1 MDSAG
6 LGIVAI
12 LITCFGVLV
21 ALTPTI
27 LWIVLTV
34 VLFNKGEAARIENG
48 VTKKA
53 NPVFTG
59 MLYVCF
65 GFAAVILAIN
75 NAVMFLPEEMIEK
88 LIPLGWGLTVFWTV
102 FSWIPLLISLI
113 ELRDKGLKYRKWFI
127 FTWVL
132 NTFVF
137 FTGVLN
143 PIPQSV

>member
-34 VLFNKGEAARIENG
+34 VLFNKGEAARIESG
-48 VTKKA
+48 VTEKA
-53 NPVFTG
+53 NQVSICV
-59 MLYVCF
+59 LYVCF

-75 NAVMFLPEEMIEK
+75 NAVMFLPEETIES
-88 LIPLGWGLTVFWTV
+88 LISVGWGLTVFWTV
-102 FSWIPLLISLI
+102 FSWIPLLILLI
-113 ELRDKGLKYRKWFI
+113 KLRDKGLKYRKWFI
-127 FTWVL
+127 FTWIL
-132 NTFVF
+132 NTLVF